1 MKIEQLREMN
11 KEELERKLAGLQ
23 DELFKLNIKV
33 QTKQMENTA
42 QVRVKR
48 RDIARI
54 KTLLREM
61 TIKGIATTAAA
72 ESQN

>member
-1 MKIEQLREMN
+1 MKTEQLREMN

-23 DELFKLNIKV
+23 DELFKAGIKV

-42 QVRVKR
+42 QLRMKR
-48 RDIARI
+48 KDIARI

-61 TIKGIATTAAA
+61 AIKGIATTAAA
-72 ESQN
+72 ESRK